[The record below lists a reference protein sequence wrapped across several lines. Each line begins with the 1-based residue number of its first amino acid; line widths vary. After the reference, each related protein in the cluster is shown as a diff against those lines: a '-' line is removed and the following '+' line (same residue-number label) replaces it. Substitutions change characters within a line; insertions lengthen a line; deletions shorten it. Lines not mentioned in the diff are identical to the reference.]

1 MPKSL
6 RFVVTDCLGGKT
18 LAEEKWYFDTL
29 HTVQRW
35 RVSNNGWRGVGTT
48 WEEIS
53 EVEVKMSIDSSG
65 WDAPFSLTQFLR
77 RASVSSLENNKPILT
92 LSDIRGI

>member
-29 HTVQRW
+29 HTVQRR

-77 RASVSSLENNKPILT
+77 RASVSSLENNKAILT